1 MAAVADQLG
10 RDTLGDGA
18 LGAGVDEQRVVG
30 VAVDVDEAGGY
41 DHARSV
47 EAALRLGVPQVADR
61 GDPAAF
67 HANVGRDAGRT
78 GAVDYGAAADHEV
91 DHVGL
96 PSGSLMGREVD
107 WNT

>member
-1 MAAVADQLG
+1 MPDAS
-10 RDTLGDGA
+10 R
-18 LGAGVDEQRVVG
+18 R
-30 VAVDVDEAGGY
+30 
-41 DHARSV
+41 RSGS
-47 EAALRLGVPQVADR
+47 AFPQVADFD
-61 GDPAAF
+61 DPAAF